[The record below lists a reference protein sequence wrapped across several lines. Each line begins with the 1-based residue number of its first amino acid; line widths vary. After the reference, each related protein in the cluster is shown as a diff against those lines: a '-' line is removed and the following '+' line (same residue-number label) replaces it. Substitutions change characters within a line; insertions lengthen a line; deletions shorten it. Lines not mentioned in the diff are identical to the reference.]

1 MTLEQ
6 LRIFVAVAECEHV
19 TQGARQLNLTQS
31 ATSAAVAAL
40 EERYATKLFD
50 RIGRRIALT
59 EAGWLFLKEAKAVLA
74 RASAAAKVLTDL
86 ADLTRGSL
94 ALAASQTVANY
105 WLPAAIRATGCGIRA
120 SSSARRLATR
130 KMSQPW
136 FTKAAPISAWSK
148 RQLMIQPSS

>member
-31 ATSAAVAAL
+31 ATSAAIAAL

-59 EAGWLFLKEAKAVLA
+59 EAGRLFLKEPKPVLA
-74 RASAAAKVLTDL
+74 PAPPPPNVLTDL
-86 ADLTRGSL
+86 PHLTPPSL
-94 ALAASQTVANY
+94 
-105 WLPAAIRATGCGIRA
+105 PRAAI
-120 SSSARRLATR
+120 
-130 KMSQPW
+130 
-136 FTKAAPISAWSK
+136 
-148 RQLMIQPSS
+148 

>member
-50 RIGRRIALT
+50 RIGRGIALT
-59 EAGWLFLKEAKAVLA
+59 EAGRLFLKEAKAVLA
-74 RASAAAKVLTDL
+74 PASPPAEVLTDL
-86 ADLTRGSL
+86 AGLSRCSLTL
-94 ALAASQTVANY
+94 CAHQNVA
-105 WLPAAIRATGCGIRA
+105 
-120 SSSARRLATR
+120 
-130 KMSQPW
+130 
-136 FTKAAPISAWSK
+136 
-148 RQLMIQPSS
+148 

>member
-59 EAGWLFLKEAKAVLA
+59 EAGRLFLKEAKAVLA

-94 ALAASQTVANY
+94 ALAAS
-105 WLPAAIRATGCGIRA
+105 
-120 SSSARRLATR
+120 
-130 KMSQPW
+130 
-136 FTKAAPISAWSK
+136 
-148 RQLMIQPSS
+148 